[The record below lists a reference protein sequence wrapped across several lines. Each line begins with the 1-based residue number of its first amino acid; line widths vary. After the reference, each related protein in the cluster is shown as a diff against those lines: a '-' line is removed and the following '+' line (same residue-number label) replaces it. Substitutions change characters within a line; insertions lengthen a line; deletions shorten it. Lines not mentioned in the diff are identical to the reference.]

1 MGHEKKQ
8 ASVTNTHTKKA
19 GKRNCPE
26 RVSCH
31 RHRLRSSCYKHA
43 QGTKGNRTQGI
54 KGRYDDSVSSDG
66 EYQSKD
72 RNETQD
78 QKETAELKSKITEKK
93 NSVEGLS
100 SIFKLSEERMT
111 LVID

>member
-1 MGHEKKQ
+1 M
-8 ASVTNTHTKKA
+8 TNTHTKKA
-19 GKRNCPE
+19 GKRNCLE

-43 QGTKGNRTQGI
+43 QGTKGNR
-54 KGRYDDSVSSDG
+54 